1 MAYEKGHKCMFKEPQ
16 LFSIEVPEDN
26 DDMVCEVEENEQ
38 ENEVFPQRDSKR
50 EITTYFGQ
58 FR

>member
-1 MAYEKGHKCMFKEPQ
+1 MFKEPQ